1 MKKKIDVIASEESY
15 QNLSTFHEVEELNE
29 TVRTY
34 REVIKSNVKRADVQ
48 NRLIALLEVLKRHSC
63 KYIGVS
69 FLRKNTIADML
80 EVSYKTVQRLVK
92 KLVVLGMVKQVA
104 TKRSS
109 DMLQTANA
117 IIIQPAQK
125 EEEKQE
131 VSDKNVQKS
140 PTKCPTNKTNT
151 NSLKQNI
158 IKERKDG
165 QSIDTANFVSHW
177 VPKQFSNF
185 AFSFFGN
192 AKIVE
197 EFYRVVRQCNIVED
211 HATGSRILSEN
222 EEVETATSALKE
234 LIMKIKAGKRIK
246 NLFGYFNGIVNN
258 LMDKHHYETVFE
270 LYESL
275 D

>member
-15 QNLSTFHEVEELNE
+15 QNLSTFNEVEELNE

-34 REVIKSNVKRADVQ
+34 REVIKSNVKRTDVQ

-125 EEEKQE
+125 EEM
-131 VSDKNVQKS
+131 SDKNVQKS
-140 PTKCPTNKTNT
+140 PAKCPTNKTNT

-165 QSIDTANFVSHW
+165 QSINTANFVSHW

-192 AKIVE
+192 AKMVE

-258 LMDKHHYETVFE
+258 LMDKHYYETVFE